1 MTMNQQKTKK
11 QKKITQEAVEHIRE
25 YIKQTYGQEDMRDN
39 PTAYFFDLQMIREN
53 IKRLE
58 QDMPKQVQTYYAMKA
73 NPNSDVMNC
82 IEEMNF
88 IRGVEIASAGELKA
102 ALNYY
107 DGNHIIFTGPGK
119 TEYELK
125 KAIEN
130 HIKYINIESIT
141 EAVRI
146 NNIAKEL
153 NIEYVDVL
161 LRVNLNYNEVME
173 AERMA
178 GYSTKMGIDEDDFI
192 EGFQKIGR
200 LERIRI
206 KGIHAFAASGILD
219 YQILLNIDQYIFELV
234 LQLQSKLGNIPVI
247 DFGGGLGIDYSN
259 MKRKFDL
266 ERYKRGLTK
275 LIDKYQF
282 HEKEIIMEL
291 GTYIT
296 GNAGY
301 YTAKIID
308 IKKIKGKKH
317 IIIAGGIN
325 HMGLPLE
332 MRRKHP
338 VEIIPMNVPEL
349 YQNQPG
355 VCSEVVDISGPLCI
369 VSDKLCWDEKIER
382 AEIGD
387 IVMFYQAGAYC
398 YEEGMHEFLM
408 HELPAV
414 KIFDESVL

>member
-1 MTMNQQKTKK
+1 MKTIEE
-11 QKKITQEAVEHIRE
+11 KKITQESVNRMRE
-25 YIKQTYGQEDMRDN
+25 YIKTIYEQEDMRDN
-39 PTAYFFDLQMIREN
+39 PTAYFFDLKMIREN

-73 NPNSDVMNC
+73 NSNRDVMKC

-102 ALNYY
+102 ALDYY
-107 DGNHIIFTGPGK
+107 EGNRIIFTGPGK
-119 TEYELK
+119 TEYELR

-130 HIKYINIESIT
+130 HIKYINIESVA

-146 NNIAKEL
+146 NNIAKAL
-153 NIEYVDVL
+153 KIEYVDAL
-161 LRVNLNYNEVME
+161 LRVNLNYNEMLE
-173 AERMA
+173 AERMS

-192 EGFQKIGR
+192 ESFQKIRG

-219 YQILLNIDQYIFELV
+219 YQILLNVNQYIFELV
-234 LQLQSKLGNIPVI
+234 LRLQSKLGNILVI

-259 MKRKFDL
+259 RKREFDL
-266 ERYKRGLTK
+266 DKYKRGLTK
-275 LIDKYQF
+275 LIEKYQF
-282 HEKEIIMEL
+282 YEKEIIMEL

-317 IIIAGGIN
+317 IIIAGGVN

-338 VEIIPMNVPEL
+338 VEIISMNEPKL
-349 YQNQPG
+349 YPDQPG
-355 VCSEVVDISGPLCI
+355 VCLEVVDISGPLCI
-369 VSDKLCWDEKIER
+369 VSDKLCWDEKIEK

-387 IVMFYQAGAYC
+387 VVMFYQAGAYC

-414 KIFDESVL
+414 KIFDDAVL